1 MHITKECAC
10 TSVQVATIHPGNFMV
25 SVAYTLYISVAY
37 IVLEPCFTVILLQC
51 YQNEQ
56 GLCNFSDFD
65 GDNTKTIE
73 ITEMKMVVNHKTIEL
88 KMKMVVNYKL

>member
-1 MHITKECAC
+1 M
-10 TSVQVATIHPGNFMV
+10 SVQVATRHPGNFMV
-25 SVAYTLYISVAY
+25 SVAHTLYISVAY